1 MTEIELKSILIALK
15 KNDDISS
22 DKQAAAIIDEALANL
37 DKKMDLAKVIFK
49 LNQAINQYSI
59 AHGLKLP
66 SSLTKLKMMLDENP
80 DKWQDAGLTWM

>member
-1 MTEIELKSILIALK
+1 MTEIELKSILTTLK
-15 KNDDISS
+15 KNDDISL
-22 DKQAAAIIDEALANL
+22 DKQAVAIIDEALANL
-37 DKKMDLAKVIFK
+37 DKKMDLTKVIFK
-49 LNQAINQYSI
+49 LKQAIDRYSI

>member
-37 DKKMDLAKVIFK
+37 DKKMDLAKGIFK
-49 LNQAINQYSI
+49 LKQAINQYSVT
-59 AHGLKLP
+59 HGLKLP
-66 SSLTKLKMMLDENP
+66 SSLTKLETMLDKNA
-80 DKWQDAGLTWM
+80 DKWRDTGLTWM